1 MTGAPS
7 DAVSRRTRIEGVLFA
22 LAAYGFWG
30 FVVLLYR
37 ALDGVDVVEI
47 VAQRVIWCLVFLAVV
62 IGFRKSFGRVW
73 ATLKSPRVMVFLFFT
88 SILMAINWSMFV
100 WTIAEERVLESALG
114 YYINPLVSVALG
126 VVLLG
131 ERLTR
136 AQTIA
141 IVLSA
146 IGVVYFGVSLGV
158 LPWVP
163 LTLAFSFGF
172 YGYFRKI
179 IAVGP
184 AVGLFVE
191 TGWITLLALPYV
203 LWLVQTGASQWNQTS
218 WTPWLLLATGPATAL
233 PLVWFAAAAQR
244 VPLATLGMLQYVA
257 PSLHFLIAVFVFG
270 EAITTGHIV
279 TFGLIWTAL
288 AIFTGEMVLKERR
301 SLGGGR

>member
-1 MTGAPS
+1 MTGLPQDTA
-7 DAVSRRTRIEGVLFA
+7 SRRAQIEGVLFA

-37 ALDGVDVVEI
+37 ALDAVDVIEI
-47 VAQRVIWCLVFLAVV
+47 VAQRVIWCLVFLAIVL
-62 IGFRKSFGRVW
+62 GFRKSFGRLW
-73 ATLKSPRVMVFLFFT
+73 TTLKSPRVMLFLVFT
-88 SILMAINWSMFV
+88 SILMSINWSMFV

-131 ERLTR
+131 ERLSR
-136 AQTIA
+136 AQSVA
-141 IVLSA
+141 IGLAA

-163 LTLAFSFGF
+163 LTLAFSFGL

-179 IAVGP
+179 ISVGP

-191 TGWITLLALPYV
+191 TGWMTLLALPYV
-203 LWLVQTGASQWNQTS
+203 LWLVQTGASQWNETS
-218 WTPWLLLATGPATAL
+218 WTPWLLIASGPATAL

-244 VPLATLGMLQYVA
+244 VPLATLGMLQYLA
-257 PSLHFLIAVFVFG
+257 PSLHFLIAVFAFG
-270 EAITTGHIV
+270 EQITLGHLV

-288 AIFTGEMVLKERR
+288 AIFTGEMVVRERR
-301 SLGGGR
+301 ARGGGR